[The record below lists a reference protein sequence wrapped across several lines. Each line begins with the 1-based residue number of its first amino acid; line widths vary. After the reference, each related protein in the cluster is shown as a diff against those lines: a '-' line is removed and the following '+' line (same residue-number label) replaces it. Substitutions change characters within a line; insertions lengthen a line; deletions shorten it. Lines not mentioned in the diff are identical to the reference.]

1 VSAPAEQRIAETL
14 AAAGCTGAVHVRD
27 IDTGAAVG
35 LDDGRAEPL
44 SSVVKV
50 PLLVAFHRLA
60 DAGAIDPGE
69 RRTIAPEERT
79 QGLTGT
85 AVFEDAAA
93 ISLRD
98 LALLMITVSDNAA
111 ADELFRVVGLGA
123 VRTAMAELGL
133 PRIEI
138 RQTMAEL
145 FDRLAAETGGSTP
158 AEAAARLADPAAV
171 ARLSVLDP
179 ATSSSAPP
187 RELAALLAAIW
198 RDEAASPAAC
208 GQMRRALGLQVWPH
222 RLSSGFPY
230 DDVRVSGKTGSLPTL
245 RHEIGV
251 VEYPDGGRY
260 AVAVLTRSALPAPTQ
275 PLADAAIGTVARI
288 AVEHLR
294 G

>member
-1 VSAPAEQRIAETL
+1 VSTTIAERMAAAL
-14 AAAGCTGAVHVRD
+14 ADAGCTGAVHVRD
-27 IDTGAAVG
+27 IDTGAEVG

-60 DAGAIDPGE
+60 DAGVLDPGE
-69 RRTIAPEERT
+69 QRELTRERRT
-79 QGLTGT
+79 QGLTGV
-85 AVFEDAAA
+85 AVFQDPAT

-111 ADELFRVVGLGA
+111 ADELFAAVGLDA
-123 VRTAMAELGL
+123 VRAAMTELGL
-133 PRIEI
+133 PGIAV
-138 RQTMAEL
+138 RQTMGEL
-145 FDRLAAETGGSTP
+145 FERLAAETGGSGP
-158 AEAAARLADPAAV
+158 ADAAERLADPAAV
-171 ARLSVLDP
+171 ARLGVLDP
-179 ATSSSAPP
+179 RVSSSATP
-187 RELAALLAAIW
+187 RELTALLAAIW
-198 RDEAASPAAC
+198 RDEAASPASCAE
-208 GQMRRALGLQVWPH
+208 MRRALGLQVWPH

-275 PLADAAIGTVARI
+275 PLADAAIGTVARM

-294 G
+294 P